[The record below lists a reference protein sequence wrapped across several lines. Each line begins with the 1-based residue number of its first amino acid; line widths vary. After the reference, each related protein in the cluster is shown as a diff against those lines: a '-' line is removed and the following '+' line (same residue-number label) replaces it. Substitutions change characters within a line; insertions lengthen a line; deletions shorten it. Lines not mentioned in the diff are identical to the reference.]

1 MIWSKFIMNFI
12 ACFIGLMIIVFLG
25 TAFDTEMTFTWYA
38 YTICGVLSAFYA
50 WTKSANMNALT
61 AEKPSVPE
69 HEHTAHHHPH
79 HHTTSH
85 NHPLS

>member
-38 YTICGVLSAFYA
+38 YTICSVLSAFYA
-50 WTKSANMNALT
+50 WTKSANMNVISA
-61 AEKPSVPE
+61 ADNAAPK
-69 HEHTAHHHPH
+69 HHHDAQ
-79 HHTTSH
+79 
-85 NHPLS
+85 NHGHGE

>member
-1 MIWSKFIMNFI
+1 MNFI

-50 WTKSANMNALT
+50 WTKSANMNVISA
-61 AEKPSVPE
+61 ADNAAPK
-69 HEHTAHHHPH
+69 HHHDVQ
-79 HHTTSH
+79 
-85 NHPLS
+85 NHGHGE

>member
-1 MIWSKFIMNFI
+1 MIRSKFIMNFI

-50 WTKSANMNALT
+50 WTKSANMNTIAPDQ
-61 AEKPSVPE
+61 ASR
-69 HEHTAHHHPH
+69 TAHFSPKNRRHG
-79 HHTTSH
+79 
-85 NHPLS
+85 